1 MIVDAH
7 VHAFP
12 RLSGERDS
20 RAAARTLLYLQKFVA
35 DSPSQAVRRSR
46 DNVIVADRSEWTLWD
61 PSATG
66 LDGALDV
73 SFRVG
78 KFGRLE
84 WTKGGEDYHL
94 NLYGP
99 SLQDMAASADYILA
113 EMDYAGVGMAVL
125 QNAWLYG
132 ELNDYFAEAQRACPG
147 RFVGTVQVNEPH
159 ADEEAQIAELRRGVL
174 ELGLKALYYGTPR
187 FFEVG
192 YRRHIDDERFHV
204 FWDEVRRLGIP
215 VFWDISGSPE
225 PGLLDKK
232 PFERFMAQMRRFRSW
247 LDAYPDIP
255 CVLVH
260 GVPLGHLRSGNQLAP
275 VPEELWSVWKRP
287 NVHLELL
294 FPMQVSH
301 PVPGGDVWRY
311 PYSELKPL
319 VEELYEALGPQKL
332 VWGSDLPNIQR
343 NCTYRQ
349 GRDYLDCYESDLP
362 EADLE
367 LLFCG
372 NITRILNL
380 DIKAIAHG

>member
-12 RLSGERDS
+12 RLCDQKGSGS
-20 RAAARTLLYLQKFVA
+20 AASTLLYLQKFVA

-46 DNVIVADRSEWTLWD
+46 DNEVIADRSQWAVWD
-61 PSATG
+61 PNDTG
-66 LDGALDV
+66 LGGALDV

-99 SLQDMAASADYILA
+99 TLQDMTASPEYVLA

-132 ELNDYFAEAQRACPG
+132 ELNDYFAEAQSMHPD

-159 ADEEAQIAELRRGVL
+159 ADEDAQLAELKRGVL
-174 ELGLKALYYGTPR
+174 DLGLKALYYGTPR

-192 YRRHIDDERFHV
+192 YRRHIDDARFHV
-204 FWDEVRRLGIP
+204 FWDEVRRLGLA

-225 PGLLDKK
+225 PELRDKK
-232 PFERFMAQMRRFRSW
+232 PIERFMAQMRRFQSW
-247 LDAYPDIP
+247 LDSYPDIQ

-260 GVPLGHLRSGNQLAP
+260 GVPLGHLRSANQLLP
-275 VPEELWSVWKRP
+275 VPDELWSIWERP

-301 PVPGGDVWRY
+301 PVPGGSVWRY
-311 PYSELKPL
+311 PYSQLKPL
-319 VEELYEALGPQKL
+319 IEELHSVLGPQKL

-343 NCTYRQ
+343 NCTYAQ
-349 GRDYLDCYESDLP
+349 GRDYLECHELDLS

-367 LLFCG
+367 LLYCG

-380 DIKAIAHG
+380 NGKANAHE